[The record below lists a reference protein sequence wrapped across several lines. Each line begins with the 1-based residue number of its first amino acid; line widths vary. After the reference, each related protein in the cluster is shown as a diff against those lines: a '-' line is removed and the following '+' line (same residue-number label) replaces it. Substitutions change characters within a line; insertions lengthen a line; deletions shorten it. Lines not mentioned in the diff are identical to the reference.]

1 MSIGTKQER
10 NENSVVVC
18 MDFLF
23 LKLIYKEIDNVIGK
37 LNIFCIIVK
46 SSFCWCSKLVM
57 IFFLV
62 KGEFNENYEVM
73 NWVDWANFTCKSIG
87 VVCNVLRC
95 LWSISTVVL
104 LLPVLGPHFCV
115 TLQG

>member
-23 LKLIYKEIDNVIGK
+23 PKLIYKEIDNVIGK
-37 LNIFCIIVK
+37 LMIFCIIVK

>member
-37 LNIFCIIVK
+37 LMIFCIIVK
-46 SSFCWCSKLVM
+46 SSFGWCSKLVM
-57 IFFLV
+57 IFFLLKV
-62 KGEFNENYEVM
+62 NLMKTM
-73 NWVDWANFTCKSIG
+73 
-87 VVCNVLRC
+87 R
-95 LWSISTVVL
+95 
-104 LLPVLGPHFCV
+104 
-115 TLQG
+115 

>member
-37 LNIFCIIVK
+37 LMIFCIIVK

>member
-37 LNIFCIIVK
+37 LIDDILYNSQK
-46 SSFCWCSKLVM
+46 
-57 IFFLV
+57 FFLLV
-62 KGEFNENYEVM
+62 FK
-73 NWVDWANFTCKSIG
+73 A
-87 VVCNVLRC
+87 CNDF
-95 LWSISTVVL
+95 
-104 LLPVLGPHFCV
+104 FC
-115 TLQG
+115 